1 MQTKIS
7 VSNSAQSFNNKTRS
21 LGNKNTEGTPKHL
34 PSRPNKQWTT
44 VRETTPLE
52 KNSSPKLI
60 FSKFFSEDLEIK
72 VLAKINLLL
81 CKTEHFI
88 RNVNI
93 LNNKD
98 H

>member
-7 VSNSAQSFNNKTRS
+7 IFNSAQSFNNKTRS

-52 KNSSPKLI
+52 KNSFPKLI

-72 VLAKINLLL
+72 VLAKLISFCARQNTFLY
-81 CKTEHFI
+81 
-88 RNVNI
+88 
-93 LNNKD
+93 
-98 H
+98 